1 MLLVHIVSILLGS
14 FLLFL
19 IQPLTGRL
27 FLPGFGGSPAVWT
40 TTLVFFQLLLLGGYL
55 YAHLLL
61 RLRGG
66 VAVAVHLAVLG
77 LPLLLLPPG
86 VPAGLDPS
94 GATWPAA
101 TLLLALGAS
110 VSAPFLVL
118 ASNSSLVQYWWGA
131 GDGKGGRDPYWLYAA
146 SNLGSL
152 VALVAYPFLLEPL
165 LDLPGQGVL
174 WTAGYGAF
182 AVVTALVA
190 MRWLRSTGGAA
201 PSGPPPDPLPGVPHA
216 EAPGDGEE
224 GGRGPSRE
232 SPATPGAPGGRAPW
246 WVVRSAMGSALLI
259 ALTTRITAD
268 AAPIP
273 FLWVAPLAVYL
284 VTWIVAFAIPRKLR
298 RSSLAGSAALGIVG
312 SMVLLAL
319 PVQVPLSAL
328 VLLSL
333 WTLFFGGLLC
343 HRDLA
348 VTRPP
353 PRDLTGFYLL
363 VALGGALGGVLNSL
377 VAPLVFD
384 SLAEVPLTLMGLAL
398 LLHADPEAP
407 WGFDRRP
414 LPARAGPGA
423 MLVGVLLVLAVLD
436 RSPVVWGIG
445 ALVAAGGGLLIRRVQ
460 PALAVGVVLLGGAW
474 LISGPAT
481 LIAQERSFFGVIRV
495 RVVGEEIRMIH
506 GSTVHGG
513 QSINPLLRRIPRS
526 YYHPDGP
533 MGGAVAAAPDGARIG
548 VVGLGTGALA
558 VLTRPGQAMVFH
570 EIDPVVEP
578 LARTHFT
585 FLEDAPGAV
594 EVVLGDGRVT
604 LGREQPAGY
613 DLLIID
619 AFSSGNV
626 PVHLLT
632 VEALD
637 LFRSRL
643 RPGGLLLLHI
653 SNQHA
658 DLRRVVRGYAERVGV
673 PVAITTWS
681 PSTQALAQGADPAVV
696 AALPAPGEDLPAL
709 PEGHAWPRVH
719 PGVTPVTWTD
729 DRSNLLGVLRG
740 W

>member
-1 MLLVHIVSILLGS
+1 MLLVHVLSILLGS

-19 IQPLTGRL
+19 VQPLTGRL

-40 TTLVFFQLLLLGGYL
+40 TTLVFFQLLLLAGYL

-61 RLRGG
+61 RLRTG

-77 LPLLLLPPG
+77 LPLLVLPPG
-86 VPAGLDPS
+86 VPAGLDPW
-94 GATWPAA
+94 GTAGPAA

-110 VSAPFLVL
+110 VGAPFLVL
-118 ASNSSLVQYWWGA
+118 ASNSSLVQYWWAA
-131 GDGKGGRDPYWLYAA
+131 GGPSGERDPYWLYAA

-152 VALVAYPFLLEPL
+152 VALVAYPFLLEPV
-165 LDLPGQGVL
+165 LDLPRQGVV
-174 WTAGYGAF
+174 WTAGYAGF
-182 AVVTALVA
+182 VVVTAVVA
-190 MRWLRSTGGAA
+190 LRWFRGGGGRGAGTPA
-201 PSGPPPDPLPGVPHA
+201 EPLPGVV
-216 EAPGDGEE
+216 
-224 GGRGPSRE
+224 
-232 SPATPGAPGGRAPW
+232 PGGRPGSPHPPAGRRAAVG

-259 ALTTRITAD
+259 ALTTRITSD

-284 VTWIVAFAIPRKLR
+284 ITWIVAFGMPERLR
-298 RSSLAGSAALGIVG
+298 RSSVAGSAALGIVG

-319 PVQVPLSAL
+319 PVQAPLSAL

-333 WTLFFGGLLC
+333 WTLFFGALLS

-353 PRDLTGFYLL
+353 PAELTRFYLQ
-363 VALGGALGGVLNSL
+363 VAVGGALGGVLNSL

-407 WGFDRRP
+407 RGFARRP
-414 LPARAGPGA
+414 LPLRAGFAA
-423 MLVGVLLVLAVLD
+423 MLVGVLLVLAVLE
-436 RSPVVWGIG
+436 RTPLAWG
-445 ALVAAGGGLLIRRVQ
+445 VAALAAGAGGLLIRRYQ
-460 PALAVGVVLLGGAW
+460 EALAAGVVLLGGAW
-474 LISGPAT
+474 LVSGPAT
-481 LIAQERSFFGVIRV
+481 LIAQERSFFGVIRI

-558 VLTRPGQAMVFH
+558 VLTRPGQQMVFH
-570 EIDPVVEP
+570 EIDPAVER
-578 LARTHFT
+578 LARAHFT

-594 EVVLGDGRVT
+594 EVVLGDGRIT
-604 LGREQPAGY
+604 LGREEPGGY

-658 DLRRVVRGYAERVGV
+658 DLRRVVRGYAERAGV
-673 PVAITTWS
+673 PVAITSWS
-681 PSTQALAQGADPAVV
+681 PSTTALAQGADPTVV
-696 AALPAPGEDLPAL
+696 AALPPPEGTLPPL

-719 PGVTPVTWTD
+719 PGIPPVTWTD
-729 DRSNLLGVLRG
+729 DRSNLLGVTRG
-740 W
+740 R

>member
-1 MLLVHIVSILLGS
+1 MLLVHLTSILLGS

-19 IQPLTGRL
+19 IQPHTGRL

-40 TTLVFFQLLLLGGYL
+40 TTLVFFQILLLAGYL

-66 VAVAVHLAVLG
+66 VAVGVHLAVLC

-94 GATWPAA
+94 AASWPAA

-110 VSAPFLVL
+110 VGAPFLVL
-118 ASNSSLVQYWWGA
+118 ASNSSLVQYWWAA
-131 GDGKGGRDPYWLYAA
+131 GDGSGARDPYWLYAA

-152 VALVAYPFLLEPL
+152 LALLVYPFLLEPL
-165 LDLPGQGVL
+165 LDLPAQGVV

-182 AVVTALVA
+182 VAATALVA
-190 MRWLRSTGGAA
+190 VRWLRGTGAA
-201 PSGPPPDPLPGVPHA
+201 TPAGAPPEPLPGVS
-216 EAPGDGEE
+216 PGGEPDA
-224 GGRGPSRE
+224 G
-232 SPATPGAPGGRAPW
+232 TGAPPGPGSAAGEPRPGGPAGW
-246 WVVRSAMGSALLI
+246 LVRSAMGSALLM
-259 ALTTRITAD
+259 ALTTRITSD

-273 FLWVAPLAVYL
+273 FLWVAPLAIYL
-284 VTWIVAFAIPRKLR
+284 VTWIVAFGVPGRLG

-333 WTLFFGGLLC
+333 WTLFFGALLC

-353 PRDLTGFYLL
+353 PRDLTRFYLL
-363 VALGGALGGVLNSL
+363 VAAGGALGGVLNSL

-384 SLAEVPLTLMGLAL
+384 SLAEVPLTLMALAL
-398 LLHADPEAP
+398 LLHADPDAP
-407 WGFDRRP
+407 GGFRRRP

-436 RSPVVWGIG
+436 RSPLIWGMG
-445 ALVAAGGGLLIRRVQ
+445 AAVALGGGLLIRRVQ
-460 PALAVGVVLLGGAW
+460 PALAAGVVLLGGVW
-474 LISGPAT
+474 LVSGPAT

-513 QSINPLLRRIPRS
+513 QSIHPLLRRIPRS
-526 YYHPDGP
+526 YYHPAGP
-533 MGGAVAAAPDGARIG
+533 MGGAVATAPDGARIG

-558 VLTRPGQAMVFH
+558 VLTRPGQTIVFH
-570 EIDPVVEP
+570 EIDPAVER
-578 LARTHFT
+578 LARAHFT

-594 EVVLGDGRVT
+594 EVVLGDGRVS
-604 LGREQPAGY
+604 LGREEPAGY
-613 DLLIID
+613 DLLVVD

-658 DLRRVVRGYAERVGV
+658 DLRRVIRGYGERVGA
-673 PVAITTWS
+673 PVAMTTWS
-681 PSTQALAQGADPAVV
+681 PSTEALSQGADPSVV
-696 AALPAPGEDLPAL
+696 AALPAPGEALPPL

-729 DRSNLLGVLRG
+729 HRSNLLGVLRG
-740 W
+740 R